1 MVCGQVA
8 DKKGYLSEG
17 FKGKKWKIPLRWVV
31 GVGIEKFSINFFFEK
46 KHEFITLKMA

>member
-31 GVGIEKFSINFFFEK
+31 GVGIENFSINIF
-46 KHEFITLKMA
+46 